1 MRLRSDVLSLES
13 AWITS
18 EMSAKT
24 VLVVDDS
31 GFARRMLR
39 RMLEE
44 GGFRVEEANGGLEA
58 MEKYQVAKPDVVLL
72 DIVMSEMGGF
82 EVLEKLRQLDPKVAV
97 VMATADIQTITKDEA
112 MVAGAAGLINKP
124 FKPEEVLHEVRR
136 ITSRN

>member
-1 MRLRSDVLSLES
+1 
-13 AWITS
+13 
-18 EMSAKT
+18 MSAKT

-44 GGFRVEEANGGLEA
+44 GGFRVEEANGGPEA
-58 MEKYQVAKPDVVLL
+58 MQKYQVAKPDVVLL
-72 DIVMSEMGGF
+72 DIVMGEMGGF

-97 VMATADIQTITKDEA
+97 VMATADIQTMTKDEA

-136 ITSRN
+136 VTSGS

>member
-1 MRLRSDVLSLES
+1 MRLRSDMLPLKS

-58 MEKYQVAKPDVVLL
+58 MQKYQVAKPDVVLL

-97 VMATADIQTITKDEA
+97 VMATADIQTMTKDEA

-124 FKPEEVLHEVRR
+124 FKPEEVLLEVRR
-136 ITSRN
+136 VTSRS

>member
-1 MRLRSDVLSLES
+1 
-13 AWITS
+13 
-18 EMSAKT
+18 MSAKT

-58 MEKYQVAKPDVVLL
+58 MEKFQAAKPDVVLL

-82 EVLEKLRQLDPKVAV
+82 EVLEKLRQLDPRVAV
-97 VMATADIQTITKDEA
+97 VMATADIQTITRDEA
-112 MVAGAAGLINKP
+112 MIAGAAGLVNKP
-124 FKPEEVLHEVRR
+124 FKPEEVLQEVRR
-136 ITSRN
+136 VTSRT